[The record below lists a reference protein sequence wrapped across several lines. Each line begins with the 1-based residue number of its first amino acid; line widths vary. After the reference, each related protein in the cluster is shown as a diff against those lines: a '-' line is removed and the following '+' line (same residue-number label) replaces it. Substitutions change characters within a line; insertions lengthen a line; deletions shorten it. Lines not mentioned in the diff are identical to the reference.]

1 MPTIKEILNQEQ
13 LRPDDPRV
21 DMELHLK
28 VQNALRPISDETYG
42 IDHWTNPN
50 ARLEIRQRMRQ
61 ERMRVIQEHLAEKE
75 GK

>member
-42 IDHWTNPN
+42 IDHWINPN